1 MLRLAVCA
9 ATLSSAFGLI
19 VPAATEQAS
28 RVRVSHILVSSEEMA
43 RTAID
48 TINSGKSFAEVA
60 EMVSECSSRETGGDL
75 GWIAPGK

>member
-9 ATLSSAFGLI
+9 ATPEPADRA
-19 VPAATEQAS
+19 AATEQAS

-60 EMVSECSSRETGGDL
+60 EMVSECSSRDTGGDL